1 MKEERDVI
9 GRPALRALVAS
20 DSFKGSATSAR
31 VNELVARGIKR
42 VLPQAEVTCLAVA
55 DGGEGTLDALVGA
68 RGGVIQRE
76 TVRGPLGAPVDA
88 RYGLIEGGR
97 TAVIEM
103 AEAAGITLSGRSSSD
118 ALAASTY
125 GVGEL
130 ILKALDLGARQIVVG
145 LGGSATSDGGAGMA
159 QALGARLLDGRGGQ
173 VGPGVAGLAELASLD
188 LSGLDDRLTHC
199 ELLALTDVTNPLCG
213 PLGAVQVYGPQKGIS
228 ASDVLDADGWL
239 RGYGQLLE
247 QALSLPLLDAPG
259 AGAAGGLG
267 AGLVAFCG
275 ARIVSG
281 VDYVLD
287 AIGLDQALRDADLVV
302 TGEGH
307 MDAQTARGKTPVGV
321 ARRAKAQGKPVIA
334 VVGGRADDLDEVYAA
349 GIDLVVPTTIAP
361 RDLEERLART
371 DIDLP
376 LAGETVVRAYMLGVT
391 GRCQRTI
398 PKTRDENGSC

>member
-188 LSGLDDRLTHC
+188 LSGLT
-199 ELLALTDVTNPLCG
+199 
-213 PLGAVQVYGPQKGIS
+213 
-228 ASDVLDADGWL
+228 ASFW
-239 RGYGQLLE
+239 R
-247 QALSLPLLDAPG
+247 
-259 AGAAGGLG
+259 
-267 AGLVAFCG
+267 
-275 ARIVSG
+275 
-281 VDYVLD
+281 
-287 AIGLDQALRDADLVV
+287 
-302 TGEGH
+302 
-307 MDAQTARGKTPVGV
+307 
-321 ARRAKAQGKPVIA
+321 
-334 VVGGRADDLDEVYAA
+334 
-349 GIDLVVPTTIAP
+349 
-361 RDLEERLART
+361 
-371 DIDLP
+371 
-376 LAGETVVRAYMLGVT
+376 
-391 GRCQRTI
+391 
-398 PKTRDENGSC
+398 